1 MNWPVTRRRSGSIYD
16 RADNEDGIHSGDV
29 DIGINRIPKKMMM
42 MITMMNAMT
51 TTRIKIKMTLT
62 LSYCHDGRDCQEEV
76 GQLLALGGECES
88 ASPCSSSALHQ
99 VAAG

>member
-1 MNWPVTRRRSGSIYD
+1 MSWSVSQRRSGSIYD
-16 RADNEDGIHSGDV
+16 RADDEDGIHSGDV

-51 TTRIKIKMTLT
+51 TKRIKIKMTLT

-88 ASPCSSSALHQ
+88 ASPLP
-99 VAAG
+99 